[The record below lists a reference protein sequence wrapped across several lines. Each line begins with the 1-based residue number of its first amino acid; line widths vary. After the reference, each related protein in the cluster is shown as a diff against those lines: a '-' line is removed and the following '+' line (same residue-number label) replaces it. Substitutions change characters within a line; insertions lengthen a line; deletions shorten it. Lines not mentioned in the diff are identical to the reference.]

1 MAGIPH
7 HALDAYL
14 QKLIKN
20 GVVVAICDQ
29 VEDPA
34 EAKKNKKIVDRQI
47 TRLVTPG
54 TLTED
59 RFLEASEHNY
69 LAAIGLPDKFSI
81 NDDGHKEQQVTLSWV
96 ELSTGEFNYLNCS
109 CMFVRN

>member
-1 MAGIPH
+1 MGQDIPMCGIPH

-34 EAKKNKKIVDRQI
+34 EAKKNKKIVERQI
-47 TRLVTPG
+47 TRL
-54 TLTED
+54 
-59 RFLEASEHNY
+59 
-69 LAAIGLPDKFSI
+69 
-81 NDDGHKEQQVTLSWV
+81 
-96 ELSTGEFNYLNCS
+96 
-109 CMFVRN
+109 